1 MCVTL
6 CLTGCFSID
15 SADVPQTGE
24 EHVHVANYGWYL
36 FNVIP
41 LACGNAAE
49 DPNFPSIFFRND
61 VTMDKVQ
68 QRFMEYAEFRMRE
81 PKDLTYHNYDS
92 VMFEVP
98 GLSFPLPLPY
108 ILTYRE
114 IQLSGVL
121 Q

>member
-36 FNVIP
+36 FNIVP

-49 DPNFPSIFFRND
+49 DPNLPSIFFRND

-68 QRFMEYAEFRMRE
+68 QRFM
-81 PKDLTYHNYDS
+81 
-92 VMFEVP
+92 
-98 GLSFPLPLPY
+98 
-108 ILTYRE
+108 
-114 IQLSGVL
+114 
-121 Q
+121 